1 MKGVVECLWGH
12 LGTHRG
18 LFGGHARATLG
29 TLALSNAYCSRHCQY
44 YHWLFQHR
52 HLCPAGPSHAIE
64 DLPGLRREIG
74 QYPSWVTARHTT
86 GTAYQ
91 CVTWSRLLQC
101 GAAPSAR
108 NGFSMV
114 TLGAQGSAC
123 VVFGGGVYGEQ
134 YLNDTSAYQFFVPPT
149 VQRWGAT
156 SQMSLSMLCESALAS
171 VIDEQNVC
179 DILLGLRQAV
189 GSCSAAY
196 AMSQLRALCMF
207 WLRYRSTQVQATG
220 SGGYARLMLEAKQDA
235 TLHMELEYNE
245 HALYSL

>member
-1 MKGVVECLWGH
+1 
-12 LGTHRG
+12 
-18 LFGGHARATLG
+18 
-29 TLALSNAYCSRHCQY
+29 
-44 YHWLFQHR
+44 
-52 HLCPAGPSHAIE
+52 
-64 DLPGLRREIG
+64 
-74 QYPSWVTARHTT
+74 
-86 GTAYQ
+86 
-91 CVTWSRLLQC
+91 
-101 GAAPSAR
+101 
-108 NGFSMV
+108 MV

-149 VQRWGAT
+149 VHRWGAT